1 MSLKLLRAVAMLSST
16 VLFLPFVS
24 ILFLTFECDADGEW
38 TVNSQLTCYSGIH
51 IAFVVVVTLLL
62 PYFILL
68 SVLIAGV
75 FFDRNLKS
83 DSVNAQIHGKLT
95 RLHQTIERV
104 LLRRKPSAG
113 RGEMLML
120 SIKVV
125 LSLSFGLFS
134 HSIDP
139 WILQVILLG
148 SSLTYLY
155 IYLVQMPFINFRVN
169 EVKATAAGAYF
180 GGCLGT
186 SALQQRSIQ
195 ESRYRR
201 CILVSLQCH

>member
-1 MSLKLLRAVAMLSST
+1 MPAEVKSPITLDSNVCPSSNKSSHSAMSLKLLRAVAMLSST

-62 PYFILL
+62 PYFTLL
-68 SVLIAGV
+68 SIFIAGI

-104 LLRRKPSAG
+104 
-113 RGEMLML
+113 
-120 SIKVV
+120 
-125 LSLSFGLFS
+125 
-134 HSIDP
+134 
-139 WILQVILLG
+139 
-148 SSLTYLY
+148 
-155 IYLVQMPFINFRVN
+155 
-169 EVKATAAGAYF
+169 
-180 GGCLGT
+180 
-186 SALQQRSIQ
+186 
-195 ESRYRR
+195 
-201 CILVSLQCH
+201 

>member
-1 MSLKLLRAVAMLSST
+1 MFAEVKSPIILDCNVCPSSNKSSHSAMSLKLLRAVAMLSST

-24 ILFLTFECDADGEW
+24 ILFLTFECDANAEW
-38 TVNSQLTCYSGIH
+38 IVNSQLTCYSGIH

-104 LLRRKPSAG
+104 
-113 RGEMLML
+113 
-120 SIKVV
+120 
-125 LSLSFGLFS
+125 
-134 HSIDP
+134 
-139 WILQVILLG
+139 
-148 SSLTYLY
+148 
-155 IYLVQMPFINFRVN
+155 
-169 EVKATAAGAYF
+169 
-180 GGCLGT
+180 
-186 SALQQRSIQ
+186 
-195 ESRYRR
+195 
-201 CILVSLQCH
+201 